1 MQDEPRRG
9 EQGSRSEN
17 GAARRGAPPEASADE
32 MRLAGARIR
41 TVRRARGLTQEELAL
56 ATGVSRSA
64 VAQWETGRAGCG
76 GRLRV
81 IAAALDVPLRELQT
95 ASRAGSSART
105 PVEDRAITASEQ
117 EFVRLLRLLD
127 GDDQSCLFQLAR
139 RLAMPSMIDGAGH
152 DAVPSSLRGG
162 AERRLAR
169 SVR

>member
-1 MQDEPRRG
+1 MQEQPRRG
-9 EQGSRSEN
+9 EQGSRLEN
-17 GAARRGAPPEASADE
+17 GVTSRDIPHDASAEE

-41 TVRRARGLTQEELAL
+41 TVRRARGLTQEELAV

-76 GRLRV
+76 SRLRV

-95 ASRAGSSART
+95 TRGTGRT
-105 PVEDRAITASEQ
+105 PAEDRPITASEQ

-127 GDDQSCLFQLAR
+127 GDDQACLLQLAR
-139 RLAMPSMIDGAGH
+139 RLAMPSVIDAGH
-152 DAVPSSLRGG
+152 EAVSSSSSSLRGG

>member
-1 MQDEPRRG
+1 MHDEPRRG
-9 EQGSRSEN
+9 EHGPRTDN
-17 GAARRGAPPEASADE
+17 GALRRGAPPDVSAEE

-41 TVRRARGLTQEELAL
+41 TVRRARGLTQEELAM

-95 ASRAGSSART
+95 PARAAAAARA

-127 GDDQSCLFQLAR
+127 GDDQACLFQLAR
-139 RLAMPSMIDGAGH
+139 RLAMPSVIDGSGSEAL
-152 DAVPSSLRGG
+152 PSSLRSG